1 MLLLG
6 TIFWAGNFI
15 VGKLA
20 FIEDIPPFSLVF
32 FRWLTVWFILLPFT
46 YKEISKNKNDIFNSL
61 PLLLFLGLMSIGLF
75 NSFVYI
81 SLQYTQ
87 VINASLFNTAIPAA
101 IILFCFIFKLEKTNF
116 FQLLGLLVSVFGIL
130 FIITRADLNILLN
143 LNFNVGDLWMIGA
156 VICWGLY
163 SAFLKKLK
171 LKVSLL
177 TFVHLVCSCG
187 LLFSFPQFIYE
198 YTQGNV
204 INVDKTFLYCI
215 LYLALF
221 PSIGSYYCWVGAVS
235 MIGANRA
242 GIFLSLIPLWS
253 TAMAIFFFD
262 EIFQLYHA
270 IGSILVVLGLFLA
283 NKKHKEAS

>member
-1 MLLLG
+1 M
-6 TIFWAGNFI
+6 FWAGNFI

-20 FIEDIPPFSLVF
+20 FVEDIPPFSLVF

-46 YKEISKNKNDIFNSL
+46 YKEISKNKNDIYNSL
-61 PLLLFLGLMSIGLF
+61 PLLFFLGLMSVGLF
-75 NSFVYI
+75 NTFVYV

-101 IILFCFIFKLEKTNF
+101 IILFCFIFKFEKTNS
-116 FQLLGLLVSVFGIL
+116 FQLLGLLTSIFGIL

-143 LNFNVGDLWMIGA
+143 LDFNVGDLWMIGA
-156 VICWGLY
+156 VVCWGLY
-163 SAFLKKLK
+163 SAFLKKLE
-171 LKVSLL
+171 LKISLL
-177 TFVHLVCSCG
+177 SFVHVVCTCG
-187 LLFSFPQFIYE
+187 LLFLFPQFIYE
-198 YTQGNV
+198 YTQGDFVNV
-204 INVDKTFLYCI
+204 NKTFLYCMF
-215 LYLALF
+215 YLALF
-221 PSIGSYYCWVGAVS
+221 PSIGSYYCWAGAVS

-253 TAMAIFFFD
+253 TGMAIFFFD

>member
-101 IILFCFIFKLEKTNF
+101 IILFCFIFKFE
-116 FQLLGLLVSVFGIL
+116 
-130 FIITRADLNILLN
+130 
-143 LNFNVGDLWMIGA
+143 
-156 VICWGLY
+156 
-163 SAFLKKLK
+163 
-171 LKVSLL
+171 
-177 TFVHLVCSCG
+177 
-187 LLFSFPQFIYE
+187 
-198 YTQGNV
+198 
-204 INVDKTFLYCI
+204 
-215 LYLALF
+215 
-221 PSIGSYYCWVGAVS
+221 
-235 MIGANRA
+235 
-242 GIFLSLIPLWS
+242 
-253 TAMAIFFFD
+253 
-262 EIFQLYHA
+262 
-270 IGSILVVLGLFLA
+270 
-283 NKKHKEAS
+283 